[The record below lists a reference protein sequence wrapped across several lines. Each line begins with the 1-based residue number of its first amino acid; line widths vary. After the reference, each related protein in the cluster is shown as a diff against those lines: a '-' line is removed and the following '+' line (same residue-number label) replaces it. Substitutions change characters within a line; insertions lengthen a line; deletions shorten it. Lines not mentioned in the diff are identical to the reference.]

1 MDKILYAGF
10 AVAVLALAG
19 TIWMIVKNRSEGLSL
34 VCIREDWMTIV
45 MGLMLLVLG
54 VWFLWMKLDD
64 GTIAG
69 TDRNSYLF
77 VGGLG
82 LACNLMG
89 DFMMLYGIV
98 KRIELY
104 DDRVESV
111 SAFGKVVALGWEDV
125 VEVKKPA
132 MGRSIKLTGKDGTVI
147 SVSGSNKGCD
157 EFVDFAREKIKSSQR
172 GNLLKHVENR
182 LKGR

>member
-34 VCIREDWMTIV
+34 VCIREDWMTAV
-45 MGLMLLVLG
+45 MGLMVLVLG
-54 VWFLWMKLDD
+54 VWFLWLKLSD
-64 GTIAG
+64 GTVAG
-69 TDRNSYLF
+69 TDANSYWF
-77 VGGLG
+77 VAGLG

-89 DFMMLYGIV
+89 DFMMLYATV

-104 DDRVESV
+104 DDRVESI
-111 SAFGKVVALGWEDV
+111 SAFGKVAALGWEEI
-125 VEVKKPA
+125 VEVKKPT
-132 MGRSIKLTGKDGTVI
+132 MGRSIRLTGKDGTVI

-157 EFVDFAREKIKSSQR
+157 EFVDFARSKVKSSQR

-182 LKGR
+182 LRGK